1 MKRKGDVKQKRTILT
16 VVLTAASLA
25 MLSAQ
30 TVERLTDSLLYRVET
45 QATVGSG
52 DHSPL
57 WLNANRY
64 GLSSVESKY
73 GYLRGAVE
81 RPLSADDGRR
91 WGVGYGVDMA
101 AATGMTSRLVVQQAF
116 VEARWMKGV
125 LTIGSKEQPMELKN
139 QQLSSGSQTL
149 GINARPVPQVRL
161 SLPDYWEVPYTKGW
175 VALKGHIAY
184 GMTTDD
190 GWQKDFTAQQQRYTE
205 HTLLHTK
212 AGYLRIGKEEKP
224 VSVELGLEMACQ
236 FGGTSYKVEGPND
249 DMVYHNAQNVK
260 SFLKAFV
267 PFSGSDATDDVF
279 NNTEGNSLGS
289 WIARV
294 NLDYEKWNLGVYGEH
309 FFEDQSSM
317 FLLDYNGYGSGDEW
331 DEKKD
336 SRFFL
341 YDLKDMMLGAEL
353 TLKDCRWLNK
363 ILVEYL
369 YTKYQSGPLYHDHT
383 SAISEH
389 ISGRDNY
396 YTHHLFTGWQHWGM
410 VMGNPLYLSPLYND
424 DSTIKVKN
432 SRFVAW
438 HFGLSGQ
445 PTSRLHY
452 RLQATMQKG
461 WGTYEWLYP
470 DPRKNFSLMA
480 EVAYELPRGWTVK
493 GAVGYDSGD
502 IYGDNCG
509 FQLTVA
515 KRGVIKL
522 NSKH

>member
-30 TVERLTDSLLYRVET
+30 TVERLADSLLYRVET

-57 WLNANRY
+57 WLNASRY

-236 FGGTSYKVEGPND
+236 FGGTS
-249 DMVYHNAQNVK
+249 
-260 SFLKAFV
+260 
-267 PFSGSDATDDVF
+267 
-279 NNTEGNSLGS
+279 
-289 WIARV
+289 
-294 NLDYEKWNLGVYGEH
+294 
-309 FFEDQSSM
+309 
-317 FLLDYNGYGSGDEW
+317 
-331 DEKKD
+331 
-336 SRFFL
+336 
-341 YDLKDMMLGAEL
+341 
-353 TLKDCRWLNK
+353 
-363 ILVEYL
+363 
-369 YTKYQSGPLYHDHT
+369 
-383 SAISEH
+383 
-389 ISGRDNY
+389 
-396 YTHHLFTGWQHWGM
+396 
-410 VMGNPLYLSPLYND
+410 
-424 DSTIKVKN
+424 
-432 SRFVAW
+432 
-438 HFGLSGQ
+438 
-445 PTSRLHY
+445 
-452 RLQATMQKG
+452 
-461 WGTYEWLYP
+461 
-470 DPRKNFSLMA
+470 
-480 EVAYELPRGWTVK
+480 
-493 GAVGYDSGD
+493 
-502 IYGDNCG
+502 
-509 FQLTVA
+509 
-515 KRGVIKL
+515 
-522 NSKH
+522 